1 MWLLLLV
8 LLCPL
13 AMYFMMRGMH
23 GEHDDHADHA
33 PPAVPTPLEILQAR
47 YARGEIS
54 REEFQQAR
62 ETLTRGPGSPVA

>member
-23 GEHDDHADHA
+23 SEHDEHTGHDQT
-33 PPAVPTPLEILQAR
+33 AVPTPLELL
-47 YARGEIS
+47 
-54 REEFQQAR
+54 QAR
-62 ETLTRGPGSPVA
+62 ETLTRGPGAPVA